1 MGETKAKSSARRPKK
16 DANSPVP
23 SGVGGSMCGH
33 SACNTVCRVRYAGP
47 TTHMRDHH
55 IVHAARGVAH
65 VWSAAIVA
73 GLAVVLTGA
82 IAYTAV
88 DASTTSDVSNA
99 TLLNELQDLNLRID
113 RLEGTIKGMNDLC
126 TVESRACTP
135 VVEGEEDGASTRF
148 GQ

>member
-1 MGETKAKSSARRPKK
+1 MGETKAKSPARRPKK

-23 SGVGGSMCGH
+23 SGMGGSMCGH

-47 TTHMRDHH
+47 TTHMRDHQ

-88 DASTTSDVSNA
+88 DAASTTSDVSNA
-99 TLLNELQDLNLRID
+99 TLLDELQDLNLRID
-113 RLEGTIKGMNDLC
+113 RLEGTIKGMN
-126 TVESRACTP
+126 TP
-135 VVEGEEDGASTRF
+135 VVEGEEDGTPTRF